1 MHLVITDSGLGGL
14 AVCAAAE
21 RALRQTG
28 EGAVVRITYF
38 NAWPEPQR
46 GYNDMPDIASR
57 ACVFDRALAAM
68 AALRPDLIVI
78 ACNTLSVVY
87 GHTGF
92 SRAATIPVLGIVDA
106 GVDLFFEALTADP
119 HSSIALFGTR
129 TTIGSGIHRARLVE
143 KGIAPARIG
152 EVACHGLA
160 RAIETDPD
168 GDAVSAHVDRC
179 TAAACEGA
187 PAGDPLWF
195 GVCCTH
201 YTYVRER
208 MRAALERR
216 CSRPVRTVD
225 PGDRLVAELLRLTGT
240 GVRGQAASSNPPVPA
255 PASVQTGGLRGS
267 TSSPRPE
274 PVEGRTTDYGR
285 PVPVTVV
292 SKVEMDDPK
301 RQSMARRVEAVSP
314 VTAAALV
321 AYTRVP
327 DLF

>member
-28 EGAVVRITYF
+28 EGAAVRITYF

-46 GYNDMPDIASR
+46 GYNDMPDIAAR
-57 ACVFDRALAAM
+57 ARVFDRALAAM
-68 AALRPDLIVI
+68 AALRPDLVVI

-106 GVDLFFEALTADP
+106 GVGLFFEALTADP

-129 TTIGSGIHRARLVE
+129 TTIESGIHRARLIE
-143 KGIAPARIG
+143 KGVAPARIG

-168 GDAVSAHVDRC
+168 GDAVSDHIDRC

-216 CSRPVRTVD
+216 CGRPVRTMD
-225 PGDRLVAELLRLTGT
+225 PGDRLVAELLQSTG
-240 GVRGQAASSNPPVPA
+240 GLVNRSRSADR
-255 PASVQTGGLRGS
+255 QTGGRSGL
-267 TSSPRPE
+267 
-274 PVEGRTTDYGR
+274 RTTDHGL

-301 RQSMARRVEAVSP
+301 RQSMARRIEAVSP